1 MIQTIIF
8 DLSEVLIAGLIG
20 IEQPI
25 AARLRIAEAQIIS
38 AFGGSLLCDLC
49 CGKISEEHYLGQ
61 IIADQQW
68 DISADEL
75 KQIIRANFHR
85 PVRDMDALVA
95 RLATRYELVLLSDHA
110 AEWIAYIRSIH
121 SVLDYFPRQ
130 FFSYELTQTKRE
142 PAMFQ
147 IVLDAIQRN
156 PSQCLF
162 IDDTEAN
169 VATARALG
177 IDGIVFTS
185 VEQLRKTLIAQ
196 GVW

>member
-1 MIQTIIF
+1 MIQTILF
-8 DLSEVLIAGLIG
+8 DLSEVLIAGLFG
-20 IEQPI
+20 IEKP
-25 AARLRIAEAQIIS
+25 LAQQLGIS
-38 AFGGSLLCDLC
+38 EHQVIGAFGGARLHDLC
-49 CGKISEEHYLGQ
+49 RGEISEDRYLEQ
-61 IIADQQW
+61 IIAERDW
-68 DISADEL
+68 KISLDAI
-75 KQIIRANFHR
+75 KRIIRANFHR

>member
-1 MIQTIIF
+1 MIQTILF
-8 DLSEVLIAGLIG
+8 DLSEVLIAGLFG
-20 IEQPI
+20 IEKP
-25 AARLRIAEAQIIS
+25 LAQQLGIS
-38 AFGGSLLCDLC
+38 EHQVIEAFGGARLHDLC
-49 CGKISEEHYLGQ
+49 RGEISEDRYLEQ
-61 IIADQQW
+61 IIAERDW
-68 DISADEL
+68 KISPDAI